1 MMELYV
7 LHCFQLKRIEMYV
20 FIPQNEVG
28 FCHSLSGVQHL
39 VAKTQEIVSRVF
51 PTKRSVQISTYSKTR
66 GAYFFASTACH
77 TRQLSSPHS
86 TVSTV
91 TWSLI
96 SSGT

>member
-7 LHCFQLKRIEMYV
+7 LHFFLAISSKKMCAL
-20 FIPQNEVG
+20 IPQNEVG
-28 FCHSLSGVQHL
+28 FCDSLFGVQQL

-51 PTKRSVQISTYSKTR
+51 PAQRSVQISTHSKTR

-86 TVSTV
+86 TVSIV
-91 TWSLI
+91 V
-96 SSGT
+96 